1 MRCQTQRL
9 SDLMG
14 YVLNFIRS
22 LRSQSLAF
30 CFKLLQQR
38 TNGDIRTPREVNSN
52 QMQPTKKFNIYHH
65 FHKLCL
71 KAHNKYR
78 AKHGVNNLRS
88 NSTLYMLARRWAGR
102 LATLDDVKNVTHQK
116 GLQIGE
122 NIYWRTGNKRLYTNI
137 AQDAVEAWYNES
149 LKYDYNSG
157 GSSEETAHFTQLV
170 WQSTT
175 ELGCGY
181 RISMKG
187 TVFVVCNYFPQGNIE
202 NQYRANV
209 HRPKNN
215 YFSRAHS

>member
-1 MRCQTQRL
+1 MRI
-9 SDLMG
+9 
-14 YVLNFIRS
+14 VLCIFM
-22 LRSQSLAF
+22 LAIIIV
-30 CFKLLQQR
+30 R
-38 TNGDIRTPREVNSN
+38 NTAEGDIRTPREVNSN

-102 LATLDDVKNVTHQK
+102 LARLDDVKNVTHQK

-137 AQDAVEAWYNES
+137 DYEG
-149 LKYDYNSG
+149 KYQLRCGIIGKGPGGRFHGSG
-157 GSSEETAHFTQLV
+157 GYSEETAHFTQLV

-187 TVFVVCNYFPQGNIE
+187 TIFVVCNYFPQGNIE